1 MADFSVGRISR
12 RGFGRLFSAYGRDSR
27 MDFWIFVA
35 LVFGPL
41 IVLQFAMQIVL
52 AFPSMD
58 VLAANARGDAEAS
71 RAMFESQMKGMVSAA
86 YASIGIFLI
95 GALLL
100 LSATARRLHDRARAG
115 WWALILPFGLFATG
129 LGQAR
134 RTAEAAERLP
144 ALMEKME
151 RQPGNPASMIDW
163 VAQANASTHGPDWPA
178 IVGGLLLA
186 WLAIELARAGTDG
199 PNRFGPA
206 PE

>member
-1 MADFSVGRISR
+1 MTDFPVGRISR
-12 RGFGRLFSAYGRDSR
+12 RGFARLFSANGRDNR

-41 IVLQFAMQIVL
+41 IVVQCAMQIVL

-58 VLAANARGDAEAS
+58 ALAANAPGDVEAG
-71 RAMFESQMKGMVSAA
+71 RKMFEGQMKGMVSAA

-100 LSATARRLHDRARAG
+100 LSATARRLHDRGRAG
-115 WWALILPFGLFATG
+115 WWALILPLGLFATG

-134 RTAEAAERLP
+134 RTAEATERMP
-144 ALMEKME
+144 ALMEKIE
-151 RQPGNPASMIDW
+151 HQPGNPTSMIDW
-163 VAQANASTHGPDWPA
+163 MAQANASAHGPDWPA
-178 IVGGLLLA
+178 IVGGLLLV
-186 WLAIELARAGTDG
+186 WLLIELARAGTDG
-199 PNRFGPA
+199 PNRFGSV

>member
-1 MADFSVGRISR
+1 MADFSVGRISQ
-12 RGFGRLFSAYGRDSR
+12 RGFGRLFSARGRDGR
-27 MDFWIFVA
+27 LDFWIFVA

-52 AFPSMD
+52 VLPSTD
-58 VLAANARGDAEAS
+58 VVAANAPGDAAAS
-71 RAMFESQMKGMVSAA
+71 RKMLESQMKGMASAA
-86 YASIGIFLI
+86 YASIGIVLI

-100 LSATARRLHDRARAG
+100 LSATARRLHDRGRAG
-115 WWALILPFGLFATG
+115 WWALILPLGLFATG

-134 RTAEAAERLP
+134 RTAEAVERMP
-144 ALMEKME
+144 ALMEKMQ

-163 VAQANASTHGPDWPA
+163 MTQANASTHGPDWPA
-178 IVGGLLLA
+178 IVAGLLLV
-186 WLAIELARAGTDG
+186 WLAIELGRAGTDG